1 MVVTVDTSRDVTDVW
16 LLGAVDH
23 VHNSLD
29 HWLLVHGVDSWCLR
43 HYMGHWLLVDG
54 VRVCAL
60 VDCPGGCPVRDGVHN
75 CGLRY
80 RCDVLVCTSRCRD
93 VARLEAQQVVVCLRV
108 CQLVALRLRSECRH
122 VCTRR
127 EVHMWVVQSV
137 VQRSREPRGNAW
149 ALIAEDGGY
158 NSGLVRVA
166 GGAAQWSRGCEV
178 NNS

>member
-1 MVVTVDTSRDVTDVW
+1 MDTSRDVTDVW

-80 RCDVLVCTSRCRD
+80 RRDVLTCTGRRGD
-93 VARLEAQQVVVCLRV
+93 VARLEA
-108 CQLVALRLRSECRH
+108 
-122 VCTRR
+122 
-127 EVHMWVVQSV
+127 
-137 VQRSREPRGNAW
+137 
-149 ALIAEDGGY
+149 
-158 NSGLVRVA
+158 
-166 GGAAQWSRGCEV
+166 
-178 NNS
+178 